1 MTYLGI
7 FKAESREYQTL
18 VLAQSDDEARRKL
31 RSRLRA
37 WCGADAREEDLTI
50 RAFGD
55 GRFL

>member
-1 MTYLGI
+1 MTYVGI
-7 FKAESREYQTL
+7 FKAETREFQTL

-37 WCGADAREEDLTI
+37 WYGSDACDEHLTI

-55 GRFL
+55 GRLV